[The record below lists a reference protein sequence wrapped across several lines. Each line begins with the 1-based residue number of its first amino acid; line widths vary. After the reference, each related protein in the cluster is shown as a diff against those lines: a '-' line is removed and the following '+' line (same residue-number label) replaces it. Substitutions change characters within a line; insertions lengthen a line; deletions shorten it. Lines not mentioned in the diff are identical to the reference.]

1 MHVVSLV
8 SIYFLTAPDKI
19 TTMSIIAILSDLGTK
34 DYFVSA
40 MKGVILSI
48 NPDAKIIDITH
59 EVPKRDVRTAAFIL
73 ANAAE
78 TFPRGTIFI
87 AVVDPGVGT
96 KRRCVLIQTSNG
108 MFFVGPDNGIFT
120 LVAERFGVSKIYEIT
135 NRQLMMPKVSPTFHG
150 RDLMAPVA
158 AHLSLGLKPSMV
170 GPEVKVLKRLKMPM
184 PKLTKAKIVGY
195 ILNIDDFGNLVTNI
209 GADLISRFTGLGKT
223 MQVSVGEKDFKARF
237 VRTFGDVRPGENLC
251 YIGSTGSLEIAKNMG
266 ILAEAVGAKQGDEVT
281 LKRCVKKR
289 TARSKKW

>member
-8 SIYFLTAPDKI
+8 AIYFLTAPDKI

-34 DYFVSA
+34 DYFVAA

-48 NPDAKIIDITH
+48 NLDAKIIDITH
-59 EVPKRDVRTAAFIL
+59 EVPKRDVRTAAFTL

-96 KRRCVLIQTSNG
+96 KRRCVLIQARNG

-120 LVAERFGVSKIYEIT
+120 LAAERFGIAKIYEIT
-135 NRQLMMPKVSPTFHG
+135 NRELMMPKVSPTFHG

-158 AHLSLGLKPSMV
+158 AHLGIGLKPSMV

-184 PKLTKAKIVGY
+184 PKLTKAKIVGC

-209 GADLISRFTGLGKT
+209 GADLISRFTRLGET
-223 MQVSVGEKDFKARF
+223 MQVSVGEKDLKARF
-237 VRTFGDVRPGENLC
+237 VRAFGDVRPGEDLC

-266 ILAEAVGAKQGDEVT
+266 NLAEAVGAKQGDGVI
-281 LKRCVKKR
+281 LRLRVKKR
-289 TARSKKW
+289 TARS

>member
-8 SIYFLTAPDKI
+8 AVYFLTAPDKI

-34 DYFVSA
+34 DYFVAA
-40 MKGVILSI
+40 MKGVVLSI
-48 NPDAKIIDITH
+48 NPDAKNIDITH
-59 EVPKRDVRTAAFIL
+59 EVPKRNVRTAAFIL

-78 TFPRGTIFI
+78 TFPRGTIFV

-96 KRRCVLIQTSNG
+96 KRKCVLIQTRNG

-120 LVAERFGVSKIYEIT
+120 IVAERFGVAKIYEIT
-135 NRQLMMPKVSPTFHG
+135 NKELMMPKISPTFHG

-158 AHLSLGLKPSMV
+158 AHLSLGLKPPMV
-170 GPEVKVLKRLKMPM
+170 GPEVKVLKRLKMPI
-184 PKLTKAKIVGY
+184 PKLTEAKIVGC

-209 GADLISRFTGLGKT
+209 GANLISRFAGLGET
-223 MQVSVGEKDFKARF
+223 VLAHIGGKDLKARF

-266 ILAEAVGAKQGDEVT
+266 NLAELLMVRPGDRVT

-289 TARSKKW
+289 TARSKRG

>member
-8 SIYFLTAPDKI
+8 AIYFLTAPDKI
-19 TTMSIIAILSDLGTK
+19 TTMSIIAILSDLGTR
-34 DYFVSA
+34 DYFVAA

-48 NPDAKIIDITH
+48 NPDVKIIDITH
-59 EVPKRDVRTAAFIL
+59 DVPKRNVRTAAFTL

-78 TFPRGTIFI
+78 TFPKGTIFI

-96 KRRCVLIQTSNG
+96 KRRCVLIQTRNG
-108 MFFVGPDNGIFT
+108 KFFVGPDNGIFT
-120 LVAERFGVSKIYEIT
+120 HVAERFGIAKIYEIT
-135 NRQLMMPKVSPTFHG
+135 NKELMMPRISPTFHG

-184 PKLTKAKIVGY
+184 PKLTKAKIVGCV
-195 ILNIDDFGNLVTNI
+195 LNIDDFGNLVTNI
-209 GADLISRFTGLGKT
+209 GADLISRFTRLGET
-223 MQVSVGEKDFKARF
+223 IQVSVGGKDIKARF
-237 VRTFGDVRPGENLC
+237 VRTFGDVGQGENLC

-266 ILAEAVGAKQGDEVT
+266 NFAEALGARLGNEMT
-281 LKRCVKKR
+281 LRRCVKKR

>member
-1 MHVVSLV
+1 
-8 SIYFLTAPDKI
+8 
-19 TTMSIIAILSDLGTK
+19 MSIIAILSDLGTR
-34 DYFVSA
+34 DYFVAA
-40 MKGVILSI
+40 MKGFILSI
-48 NPDAKIIDITH
+48 NPDTKIIDITH
-59 EVPKRDVRTAAFIL
+59 EVPKRNVRTAAFTL

-96 KRRCVLIQTSNG
+96 KRRCVLIQTRNG
-108 MFFVGPDNGIFT
+108 MFFIGPDNGIFT

-135 NRQLMMPKVSPTFHG
+135 NRQLMIPKVSPTFHG

-184 PKLTKAKIVGY
+184 PKPTNAKIAGC

-209 GADLISRFTGLGKT
+209 GADLISRFAGLGET
-223 MQVSVGEKDFKARF
+223 MQVSVGEKDIKAGL

-266 ILAEAVGAKQGDEVT
+266 NLAEAVGAKQGDEVI
-281 LKRCVKKR
+281 LRRCVKKR
-289 TARSKKW
+289 TARS

>member
-8 SIYFLTAPDKI
+8 AIYFLTAPDKI
-19 TTMSIIAILSDLGTK
+19 TTMSIIAILSDLGTR
-34 DYFVSA
+34 DYFVAA

-59 EVPKRDVRTAAFIL
+59 DVPKQKVRTAAFTL

-78 TFPRGTIFI
+78 TFPKGTIFI

-96 KRRCVLIQTSNG
+96 KRRCVLIQTRNG
-108 MFFVGPDNGIFT
+108 MFFIGPDNGIFT
-120 LVAERFGVSKIYEIT
+120 HVAERFGIAKIYEIT
-135 NRQLMMPKVSPTFHG
+135 NKELMMPKISPTFHG

-158 AHLSLGLKPSMV
+158 AHLGIGLKPAMV

-184 PKLTKAKIVGY
+184 PKLTEAKIVGC

-209 GADLISRFTGLGKT
+209 GADLISRFAGLGET
-223 MQVSVGEKDFKARF
+223 MQVSVGGKDIKAGL
-237 VRTFGDVRPGENLC
+237 VRTFGGVRPGENLC
-251 YIGSTGSLEIAKNMG
+251 YIGSTGSLEIAKNMRN
-266 ILAEAVGAKQGDEVT
+266 LAEALRVRPGDEVT
-281 LKRCVKKR
+281 LRRCVKKR
-289 TARSKKW
+289 TIRSKKG